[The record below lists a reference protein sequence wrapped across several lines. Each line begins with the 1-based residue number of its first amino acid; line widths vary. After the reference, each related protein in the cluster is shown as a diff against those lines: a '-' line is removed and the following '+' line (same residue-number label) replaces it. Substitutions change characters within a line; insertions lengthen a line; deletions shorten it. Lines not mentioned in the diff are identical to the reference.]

1 MIMLL
6 DKRKEVRRFARR
18 IGLGQGQSPLW
29 WQGLRQ
35 LDQFRRRHEHLQR
48 ILEDVTEDEQPISI
62 QGLSQLLEEVA
73 WSDMNG
79 GVELM
84 VRKEELLTEIDNLI
98 EAHGQ

>member
-1 MIMLL
+1 MAPNSS
-6 DKRKEVRRFARR
+6 E
-18 IGLGQGQSPLW
+18 
-29 WQGLRQ
+29 
-35 LDQFRRRHEHLQR
+35 
-48 ILEDVTEDEQPISI
+48 
-62 QGLSQLLEEVA
+62 LLEEVA